1 MSEEVVRNGFSVPI
15 LLIIF
20 RRPDTTKI
28 VFESIRKVRP
38 KQLFIA
44 ADGPRPDRP
53 DDVTLREET
62 IAIVS
67 QIDWPCEVK
76 TWYKTENVGCGRN
89 ISSALDWFF
98 GEVEEGIILEDDTV
112 PSDSF
117 FPFCAEMLERYRN
130 DERIMHIGAVNF
142 QDGIKRGEGDYFF
155 SVYAFVWGWAS
166 WRRAW
171 KHFDFDLGAFPE
183 FVEEKRIRQLFRNRI
198 VQQYWVDHFD
208 KYHQNPAL
216 RTAWSYQW
224 IFAIFNQ
231 TGLTIIPNKN
241 LVSNIGYGPDAT
253 HTTHDDFMAGNPVYE
268 LEFPLKHPDRI
279 IPDSEADH
287 YFNKKVIKELNRT
300 IKDDFN
306 DRLKQL
312 RGFSFRNQPVIVGIY
327 QKIRPVLVRLG
338 IKKQGL

>member
-1 MSEEVVRNGFSVPI
+1 MNAGTQSEGFPVPI

-20 RRPDTTKI
+20 RRPDTTKF

-53 DDVTLREET
+53 DDVSLREET
-62 IAIVS
+62 IGIVS

-117 FPFCAEMLERYRN
+117 FPYCAEMLERYRG
-130 DERIMHIGAVNF
+130 DERIMHIGGVNF
-142 QDGIKRGEGDYFF
+142 QDGIKRGDGDYYF
-155 SVYAFVWGWAS
+155 SAYAFVWGWAS

-171 KHFDFDLGAFPE
+171 KHFDFDFTQFPD
-183 FVEEKRIRQLFRNRI
+183 FVREKRIQKLFKNPI
-198 VQQYWVDHFD
+198 VQQYWVNHFD
-208 KYHQNPAL
+208 KYHRTPAL

-224 IFAIFNQ
+224 IFAIFHH
-231 TGLTIIPNKN
+231 GGYTIIPNKN

-253 HTTHDDFMAGNPVYE
+253 HTTHNDFMAGNPVFE
-268 LEFPLKHPDRI
+268 LAFPLQHPKLI
-279 IPDSEADH
+279 KPDAEADH

-306 DRLKQL
+306 ERLKEL
-312 RGFSFRNQPVIVGIY
+312 RGFRLRNQPALVGLY
-327 QKIRPVLVRLG
+327 QKIRPILVKLG
-338 IKKQGL
+338 IKQ